1 VDLTI
6 DIIGWIIT
14 SVLMIIGLIGA
25 VAPMLPG
32 TAIIMGAAVI
42 HYFVVGAD
50 QSPGW
55 VGYII
60 LALLL
65 ILSYVLEFLA
75 SSAGAKKFGSTKAG
89 IYGALVGGFVGI
101 FFGLP
106 GLILG
111 PVLGAFLAETVIAKQ
126 TLKKSANASHGAFWG
141 VIVGS
146 LIKVVCAFIMICT
159 FFIDALW
166 L

>member
-1 VDLTI
+1 ML
-6 DIIGWIIT
+6 
-14 SVLMIIGLIGA
+14 LIIGLLGA
-25 VAPMLPG
+25 VLPALPG
-32 TAIIMGAAVI
+32 TIIIMAASVI
-42 HYFVVGAD
+42 HYFVVGPD

-55 VGYII
+55 IGYTIM
-60 LALLL
+60 ALFL

-89 IYGALVGGFVGI
+89 VWGALVGGIVGI
-101 FFGLP
+101 FFGIP

-111 PVLGAFLAETVIAKQ
+111 PVLGAFLAETTIAKQ
-126 TLKKSANASHGAFWG
+126 TLKDSANASHGAFWG
-141 VIVGS
+141 VVVGS
-146 LIKVVCAFIMICT
+146 LIKLVCAFFMIST

>member
-1 VDLTI
+1 ML
-6 DIIGWIIT
+6 
-14 SVLMIIGLIGA
+14 LIIGLVGA
-25 VAPMLPG
+25 ALPVLPG
-32 TAIIMGAAVI
+32 TAIIMGASII

-55 VGYII
+55 VGYTV

-65 ILSYVLEFLA
+65 ILSYVLEILA

-89 IYGALVGGFVGI
+89 IWGALAGGIVGL

-111 PVLGAFLAETVIAKQ
+111 PVLGAFLAETTIAKQ

-141 VIVGS
+141 VVAGA
-146 LIKVVCAFIMICT
+146 LIKLVCAFLMVCT

>member
-1 VDLTI
+1 ML
-6 DIIGWIIT
+6 
-14 SVLMIIGLIGA
+14 LLIGLAGA
-25 VAPMLPG
+25 VLPMLPG
-32 TAIIMGAAVI
+32 TAIIMGAAVL

-55 VGYII
+55 VGYTI
-60 LALLL
+60 LALFL
-65 ILSYVLEFLA
+65 ILSYVLEILA

-89 IYGALVGGFVGI
+89 IYGALVGGIVGI

-111 PVLGAFLAETVIAKQ
+111 PVLGAFLAETTIAKQ
-126 TLKKSANASHGAFWG
+126 TIKNSANASHGAFWG
-141 VIVGS
+141 VVAGA
-146 LIKVVCAFIMICT
+146 LIKLVCAFLMICT